1 MISRLNF
8 LFLCTVVFAANS
20 VEAKAKTGET
30 VDSCAGIFLPITA
43 GYGADSIR
51 SIRVEYHKPAAFR
64 HGAIY
69 LYRPETVSVR
79 MPVVFFLH
87 SVGTGNNNSY
97 DKLLRHMA
105 SRGLC
110 VLHITYRIKSFPYQ
124 GRTYRRMFSSCLAAV
139 KYFGAYIDTTKIGF
153 AGHSFGAAAL
163 PYLALRCI
171 TERNW

>member
-51 SIRVEYHKPAAFR
+51 AIRVEYHKPAAFR

-79 MPVVFFLH
+79 HRSH
-87 SVGTGNNNSY
+87 S
-97 DKLLRHMA
+97 
-105 SRGLC
+105 
-110 VLHITYRIKSFPYQ
+110 
-124 GRTYRRMFSSCLAAV
+124 
-139 KYFGAYIDTTKIGF
+139 
-153 AGHSFGAAAL
+153 GAAIKATAHTCL
-163 PYLALRCI
+163 QISCI
-171 TERNW
+171 GKG